1 MTKIGFFLLFMNKGD
16 AAAWKEQLLEDA
28 MTMETVN
35 KTELDLGTYSRF
47 KQDLPDVFAPNNSP
61 RDALE
66 KMKTLQMKKDDS
78 IKELIAK
85 FKMLVR

>member
-1 MTKIGFFLLFMNKGD
+1 MPWL
-16 AAAWKEQLLEDA
+16 WKL
-28 MTMETVN
+28 N
-35 KTELDLGTYSRF
+35 KTELDLGTYSQF
-47 KQDLPDVFAPNNSP
+47 KQDLPDVFAPNDSP

-78 IKELIAK
+78 IKEFIAK